1 VEIFLESIEAI
12 VNFVGGQLNIY
23 PRSLKE
29 LDLSGCHPEEWRG
42 ITFSTISLT
51 ALANQVLRGVFQ
63 FEAIPKARLKD
74 LFSHIFERNEQGK
87 GVIKMEIKDGFRDW
101 LHSIESDEHRQYHLL
116 AFWDFCFDLL
126 AEEYGSIPPGEEI
139 DPRFVKGLLIHT

>member
-1 VEIFLESIEAI
+1 
-12 VNFVGGQLNIY
+12 
-23 PRSLKE
+23 LKE